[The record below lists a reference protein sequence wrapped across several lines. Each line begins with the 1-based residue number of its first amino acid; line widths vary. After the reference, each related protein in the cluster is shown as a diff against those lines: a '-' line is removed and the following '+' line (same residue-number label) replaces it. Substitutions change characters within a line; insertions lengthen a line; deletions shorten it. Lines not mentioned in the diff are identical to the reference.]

1 MQIYIRV
8 KTVGKHTGRFA
19 STPYCLPDSI
29 CSLRQLLTAVVELEV
44 DRYNHKEPGAQQIPY
59 LSADQIEAQAQTGK
73 VSFGRIFSDRKV
85 CREDAVQH
93 AIQCWEDGLV
103 RVFLGDVELRELDGS
118 LTLQDGA
125 QLTFLR
131 FTFLAGRIW

>member
-8 KTVGKHTGRFA
+8 KTAGNRRDQL
-19 STPYCLPDSI
+19 SPTPYYLPDSI

-59 LSADQIEAQAQTGK
+59 LGADQIEAQAQAGK

-85 CREDAVQH
+85 RKEDAVPH

-103 RVFLGDVELRELDGS
+103 RVFLDGVELRELDGS
-118 LTLQDGA
+118 LTIQEGA